1 MSVITN
7 IILIILIVIFAILTG
22 YVIYKFIIEKY
33 ILSALCLINTNKCIK
48 IEYYSIDNSALIN
61 IPSTGYWIWYNDGK
75 VYTYGGVVD
84 QNICDVNYSQAY
96 VTDITTKSPQLLGYQ
111 CIRKFDEVQDFYIS
125 KSKKKFIYYKNK
137 DPLKI
142 PDMFDILNEF
152 EKKGILNL
160 NYSK

>member
-33 ILSALCLINTNKCIK
+33 ILSAFCLINTNKCIK
-48 IEYYSIDNSALIN
+48 IEYYVVDNSAFIN
-61 IPSTGYWIWYNDGK
+61 IPPTGYWIWYNDGK
-75 VYTYGGVVD
+75 IYTYGQVVD
-84 QNICDVNYSQAY
+84 QNTCDANYSQVY

-111 CIRKFDEVQDFYIS
+111 CVRKFDEVLDFYSS
-125 KSKKKFIYYKNK
+125 KSKKKFMYLKNNN
-137 DPLKI
+137 PLKI
-142 PDMFDILNEF
+142 PDMFDILNQF

-160 NYSK
+160 NYKN